1 MQIAVAG
8 EALID
13 FINTGPLAFQGHFG
27 GSPFNT
33 AIAAARL
40 EASTGYLTQLS
51 TDLFGEPLKAYLE
64 ANGVDT
70 RFILR
75 SDAPSTLAFVERTAG
90 TNRYVFLA
98 KNSADAG
105 YAPDPLPDLPPEA
118 VFLQFGSV
126 ALLNE
131 PAATTITNLVAKHH
145 DRCIISFDPNVRP
158 SLIPDMDAYRARV
171 AAWLQRTH
179 LLKISDEDVALL
191 APGASLESCADGWFK
206 RGVGAVVIT
215 RGGAGASLFRP
226 GHRRLDVAA
235 PQVTVADTV
244 GAGDTFTAGLLTALL
259 DGGVKVAGDLMLL
272 SDAGWQRALTF
283 AATAAALNCTRVG
296 CNPPQRAEVEACLVA

>member
-40 EASTGYLTQLS
+40 GAATGYLTQLS
-51 TDLFGEPLKAYLE
+51 TDLFGEPLKSYLD

-75 SDAPSTLAFVERTAG
+75 SDAPSTLAFVERAAG

-105 YAPDPLPDLPPEA
+105 YAPNPLPDLPPETT
-118 VFLQFGSV
+118 FLQFGSV
-126 ALLNE
+126 SLLNE
-131 PAATTITNLVAKHH
+131 PAATTIGGLVAKHYP
-145 DRCIISFDPNVRP
+145 RCIIGFDPNVRP
-158 SLIPDMDAYRARV
+158 SLIPDMAAYRARLTG
-171 AAWLQRTH
+171 WLGHTH

-191 APGASLESCADGWFK
+191 APGVSFQHCAEGWFEL
-206 RGVGAVVIT
+206 GVRAAVIT

-226 GHRRLDVAA
+226 GHQRLDVAA
-235 PQVTVADTV
+235 PQVIVADTV
-244 GAGDTFTAGLLTALL
+244 GAGDTFTAGLLTGLL
-259 DGGVKVAGDLMLL
+259 DGGAKSPDDLATLP
-272 SDAGWQRALTF
+272 DEGWKRVLTF
-283 AATAAALNCTRVG
+283 AATAAALNCTKIG
-296 CNPPQRAEVEACLVA
+296 CNPPQRAEVQAYLSA